1 MSKTAIAYWVALV
14 GYFGLLLLLVTWL
27 GWISPPKGLPISIAL
42 AFMTIPLLF
51 PLRGL
56 LYGRPYTF
64 AWASFLSLIYFIHGV
79 IEAYS
84 TPEDRY
90 LALLEI
96 LLSVAFYTG
105 CVLYAR
111 FRGRE
116 LQAKQRDTS
125 E

>member
-1 MSKTAIAYWVALV
+1 MNKTTIAYWVALG
-14 GYFGLLLLLVTWL
+14 GYFGLLLLLVAWL
-27 GWISPPKGLPISIAL
+27 GWISPPVGLPISIAL

-79 IEAYS
+79 VEAYS

-90 LALLEI
+90 LAILEI

-105 CVLYAR
+105 SMLYAR

-116 LQAKQRDTS
+116 LKAQQQEAS